1 MAAFDLPI
9 DELEAYRPERSEPA
23 DFDAF
28 WAETL
33 ATSRAAGGEPTFAPT
48 STPLRTIDV
57 ADVTFSGLRRP
68 ADPRLVADPR
78 RWRRAPPDRRRVHRL
93 RRRALVRPCPAVVV
107 GGGLRAPGHGHPGQ
121 GSSWSPGDTPDL
133 EDAPATGQYP
143 GFTTRGIDDPR
154 TAYWRRLIT
163 DAVLAVDAVAEH
175 PAVDPERIV
184 VTGQSQ
190 GGGLALAVAGL
201 SERVRA
207 AAIDVPFLCHW
218 RRAVDV
224 TDADSVSRGHP
235 LPRHAAGPRR
245 AGVREPRLL
254 RWRQLRGPGA
264 GAGALLGRAD
274 GRDLPALDRVRG
286 LQPLRRPALDQRL
299 AVQRSR
305 RRRAP
310 PGGRAVPVPRRAGP
324 RALAVAPGRRDAGRR
339 RAAGVSRPPRPGR

>member
-9 DELEAYRPERSEPA
+9 DELEAYRPERTEPG

-57 ADVTFSGLRRP
+57 ADVTFSGYAGQPIRGWLLTPAGATRRLP
-68 ADPRLVADPR
+68 T
-78 RWRRAPPDRRRVHRL
+78 
-93 RRRALVRPCPAVVV
+93 VVEYIGY
-107 GGGLRAPGHGHPGQ
+107 GGGRSFPHARLLWSTAGYAHLVMDTRGQ
-121 GSSWSPGDTPDL
+121 GSAWSPGDTPDL

-163 DAVLAVDAVAEH
+163 DAVLAVDAVIEH

-224 TDADSVSRGHP
+224 TDADPYREVTRYLATRRDLAERVFASLAYFDGVNFAARAGAPARFSVGLMDEICPPSTVF
-235 LPRHAAGPRR
+235 AAYNHYVGPRSINVWPFN
-245 AGVREPRLL
+245 GH
-254 RWRQLRGPGA
+254 
-264 GAGALLGRAD
+264 
-274 GRDLPALDRVRG
+274 
-286 LQPLRRPALDQRL
+286 
-299 AVQRSR
+299 
-305 RRRAP
+305 
-310 PGGRAVPVPRRAGP
+310 
-324 RALAVAPGRRDAGRR
+324 DAGELHQVDERFR
-339 RAAGVSRPPRPGR
+339 FLAELGLAP